1 MEDYKVKKATANMN
15 DELVK
20 ELAAISRA
28 MNVEKSR
35 GNTEITLPFIISDE
49 AIEYLKTLHYV
60 IDDNTIKNI
69 KGRGHGGIE

>member
-60 IDDNTIKNI
+60 IEDNTIKNI